1 MGLITEILKTNDNLD
16 VNVAT
21 TTTVQPSDNN
31 FWKNL
36 YTNVNAISLANPS
49 IVAVSAAL
57 KAVFAAH
64 SGVNQDASIKISVGP
79 QGWVDLS
86 TKETYIA
93 ADVYNKS
100 NIYDN
105 NETTYAYDSYIDYG
119 EIEDNIIW
127 DLGEV
132 ADWEVV
138 AKLYAADTNLHSEI
152 LISTDNA
159 NWTTLFDC
167 TNGYLVGY
175 KKANFRYIKWR
186 TRNTTTSLRYSGF
199 SNLQLYTLNIRKAT
213 YALGGANFRLANTG
227 STVTQTFQ
235 FQGFAYLPAGT
246 YTVFVDVNV
255 YDAGYVTAGFDSLYI
270 GHAQLSDTQGTTG
283 LVNLSSGGSSTILTS
298 NPITRRTVMGPIN
311 KVAAL
316 FMVGVHVA
324 NTTAFQ
330 GLVDGAE
337 PSTGRTVTQCVENGQ
352 AFTWKQYW
360 VYLDPSAQHT
370 FAVKQSTGAAQDVY
384 YALIVCP
391 WVVASTDFTPII
403 VVDVPGQSTLYG
415 VIEDMFDRGLAKDA
429 VIIKQQVIDGLTTV
443 ASWSQ
448 AASQNPLVFNYTLE
462 MFTSQIFLAVK
473 NLWTCLSALGVDF
486 R

>member
-49 IVAVSAAL
+49 VVAVSAAL

-64 SGVNQDASIKISVGP
+64 SGVNQDASIKISLGP
-79 QGWVDLS
+79 SDWVNL
-86 TKETYIA
+86 A
-93 ADVYNKS
+93 AKKTSSDSRLTNEG
-100 NIYDN
+100 NIYDFN
-105 NETTYAYDSYIDYG
+105 DSTYAYQNGINGS
-119 EIEDNIIW
+119 ETTNTIIW
-127 DLGEV
+127 DLGEQ
-132 ADWEVV
+132 ATYEVFI
-138 AKLYAADTNLHSEI
+138 KTWSSYTGLYSEI
-152 LISTDNA
+152 LISNDGI
-159 NWTTLFDC
+159 NWTTLYSV
-167 TNGYLVGY
+167 TNNIGTYYG
-175 KKANFRYIKWR
+175 AATFRYIKWQS
-186 TRNTTTSLRYSGF
+186 RNTTTGPFIDDNVTR
-199 SNLQLYTLNIRKAT
+199 LYTLNIRKRT
-213 YALGGANFRLANTG
+213 YVVGGANFRNTSG
-227 STVTQTFQ
+227 SAVTQTFQ

-246 YTVFVDVNV
+246 YTVFVDANV
-255 YDAGYVTAGFDSLYI
+255 YDAGYVTAGFDSLYV
-270 GHAQLSDTQGTTG
+270 GHAQFSDTQGTTG
-283 LVNLSSGGSSTILTS
+283 VVNLSSGGSSTILTS

-391 WVVASTDFTPII
+391 WVVASTDFTNVIS
-403 VVDVPGQSTLYG
+403 VDVPGQSTLYA
-415 VIEDMFDRGLAKDA
+415 VVEDMFDRGLAKDVA
-429 VIIKQQVIDGLTTV
+429 VVKQQVIDGFITV
-443 ASWSQ
+443 ASSSQ
-448 AASQNPLVFNYTLE
+448 AASQSPLVFSYTLE

-473 NLWTCLSALGVDF
+473 NLWTCLSTLGVDF